1 MTKKSDGIFQHFT
14 LEERDFVEKMIDA
27 CHQVE
32 ESYSYYL
39 TAFLNPREE
48 EILQSLAGYFH
59 LQLHSSRQFL
69 ETEFVRVIL
78 APDYYLLEEG
88 DFELMALE
96 ILYPR
101 KFHQLTHSQILG
113 TLLHQ
118 LGIKRDYI
126 GDILLGEEQT
136 FVILDRRFG
145 ELAQRSL
152 SKISRVPVS
161 WKEAV
166 LSQLPAKT
174 SQDVKSQ
181 QVLLSSLRLDKVVA
195 TAFHLS
201 RSNALKL
208 IESGQVKLDYKE
220 VKQAGKVLEVGQLVS
235 VRGFGR
241 VRLKEFLGFS
251 KQGKLKLDIDII
263 KK

>member
-1 MTKKSDGIFQHFT
+1 MAKKNDGIFQHFT

-59 LQLHSSRQFL
+59 LQLHFSRQFL

>member
-78 APDYYLLEEG
+78 APDYYLLEEE

-101 KFHQLTHSQILG
+101 KFHQMTHSQILG

>member
-78 APDYYLLEEG
+78 APDYYLLEEE

-101 KFHQLTHSQILG
+101 KFHQLTHSQMLG

-161 WKEAV
+161 WKVAV
-166 LSQLPAKT
+166 LSQVPAKT

>member
-39 TAFLNPREE
+39 TACLNPREE

-59 LQLHSSRQFL
+59 LQLHFSRQFL

-88 DFELMALE
+88 DFELMVLE

-101 KFHQLTHSQILG
+101 KFHSLTHAQILG
-113 TLLHQ
+113 TLLNQ
-118 LGIKRDYI
+118 LGIRREFI
-126 GDILLGEEQT
+126 GDILLGDEQT

-145 ELAQRSL
+145 ELAQSTV

-161 WKEAV
+161 WREHS
-166 LSQLPAKT
+166 LTHLPLRT
-174 SQDVKSQ
+174 NQDFKSQ
-181 QVLLSSLRLDKVVA
+181 QVLLSSLRLDKLVA
-195 TAFHLS
+195 TAFKLS

>member
-78 APDYYLLEEG
+78 APDYYLLEEE

-161 WKEAV
+161 WKVAV
-166 LSQLPAKT
+166 LSQVPAKT

-208 IESGQVKLDYKE
+208 IESGQVKLD
-220 VKQAGKVLEVGQLVS
+220 G
-235 VRGFGR
+235 
-241 VRLKEFLGFS
+241 
-251 KQGKLKLDIDII
+251 
-263 KK
+263 

>member
-1 MTKKSDGIFQHFT
+1 MAKKNDGIFQHFT

-78 APDYYLLEEG
+78 APDYYLLEEE

-174 SQDVKSQ
+174 SQDVRSQ

-195 TAFHLS
+195 TAFHIS

-220 VKQAGKVLEVGQLVS
+220 VKQPGKVLEVGQLVS

>member
-1 MTKKSDGIFQHFT
+1 MAKKNDGIFQHFT

-59 LQLHSSRQFL
+59 LQLHFSRQFL

-78 APDYYLLEEG
+78 APDYYLLEEE

>member
-1 MTKKSDGIFQHFT
+1 MAKKNDGIFQHFT

-59 LQLHSSRQFL
+59 LQLHFSRQFL

-88 DFELMALE
+88 DFELMVLE

-101 KFHQLTHSQILG
+101 KFHSLTHAQILG
-113 TLLHQ
+113 TLLNQ
-118 LGIKRDYI
+118 LGIRREFI
-126 GDILLGEEQT
+126 GDILLGEEQA

-145 ELAQRSL
+145 ELAQTSL

-161 WKEAV
+161 WKERA

-174 SQDVKSQ
+174 SQDVRSQ
-181 QVLLSSLRLDKVVA
+181 QVLLSSLRLDKLVA
-195 TAFHLS
+195 TAFKLS

>member
-78 APDYYLLEEG
+78 APDYYLLEEE

-161 WKEAV
+161 WKVAV
-166 LSQLPAKT
+166 LSQVPAKT

-251 KQGKLKLDIDII
+251 KQGKLKLEIEII

>member
-78 APDYYLLEEG
+78 APDYYLLEEE

-220 VKQAGKVLEVGQLVS
+220 VKQPGKVLEVGQLVS

-251 KQGKLKLDIDII
+251 KQGKLKIDIDII

>member
-78 APDYYLLEEG
+78 APDYYLLEEE

-220 VKQAGKVLEVGQLVS
+220 IKQAGKVLEVGQLVS

-251 KQGKLKLDIDII
+251 KQGKLKLEIEII

>member
-78 APDYYLLEEG
+78 APDYYLLEEE

-161 WKEAV
+161 WKEAD

>member
-1 MTKKSDGIFQHFT
+1 MAKKNDGIFQHFT

-78 APDYYLLEEG
+78 APDYYLLEEE

-161 WKEAV
+161 WKVAV

-220 VKQAGKVLEVGQLVS
+220 IKQAGKVLEVGQLVS

>member
-1 MTKKSDGIFQHFT
+1 MKRTEGIFQHFAPD
-14 LEERDFVEKMIDA
+14 ERGFVEKMMDI
-27 CHQVE
+27 CQQVE
-32 ESYSYYL
+32 ETYSYHL
-39 TAFLNPREE
+39 TSFLNPREE
-48 EILQSLAGYFH
+48 EILQSLAGYFN
-59 LQLHSSRQFL
+59 LQIHSSRQL
-69 ETEFVRVIL
+69 LDTEFVRVIL
-78 APDYYLLEEG
+78 SPDYYLLQEE
-88 DFELMALE
+88 DFELMVLE

-101 KFHQLTHSQILG
+101 KFHSLTHAQILG
-113 TLLHQ
+113 TLLNQ
-118 LGIKRDYI
+118 LGIRREFI
-126 GDILLGEEQT
+126 GDILLGDEQT

-145 ELAQRSL
+145 ELAQSTV

-161 WKEAV
+161 WREHS
-166 LSQLPAKT
+166 LTHLPLRT
-174 SQDVKSQ
+174 NQDFKSQ
-181 QVLLSSLRLDKVVA
+181 QVLLSSLRLDKLVA
-195 TAFHLS
+195 TAFKLS

>member
-78 APDYYLLEEG
+78 APDYYLLEEE

-251 KQGKLKLDIDII
+251 KQGKLKLEIEII

>member
-78 APDYYLLEEG
+78 APDYYLLEEE

-161 WKEAV
+161 WKVAV
-166 LSQLPAKT
+166 LSQVPAKT

-251 KQGKLKLDIDII
+251 KQGKLKLNIDII
-263 KK
+263 NK

>member
-1 MTKKSDGIFQHFT
+1 MAKKNDGIFQHFT

-78 APDYYLLEEG
+78 APDYYLLEEE

-161 WKEAV
+161 WKVAV
-166 LSQLPAKT
+166 LSQVPAKT

-251 KQGKLKLDIDII
+251 KQGKLKLNIDII
-263 KK
+263 NK

>member
-78 APDYYLLEEG
+78 APDYYLLEEE

-166 LSQLPAKT
+166 LSQLPALW

>member
-1 MTKKSDGIFQHFT
+1 MAKKNDGIFQHFT

-59 LQLHSSRQFL
+59 LQLHFSRQFL

-88 DFELMALE
+88 DFELTALE

-101 KFHQLTHSQILG
+101 KFHQLTHAQILG
-113 TLLHQ
+113 TLLNQ
-118 LGIKRDYI
+118 LGIRREFI
-126 GDILLGEEQT
+126 GDILLGEEQA

-145 ELAQRSL
+145 ELAQTSL

-161 WKEAV
+161 WKERA
-166 LSQLPAKT
+166 LSQLPAKMR
-174 SQDVKSQ
+174 QDV
-181 QVLLSSLRLDKVVA
+181 
-195 TAFHLS
+195 
-201 RSNALKL
+201 RS
-208 IESGQVKLDYKE
+208 
-220 VKQAGKVLEVGQLVS
+220 
-235 VRGFGR
+235 
-241 VRLKEFLGFS
+241 
-251 KQGKLKLDIDII
+251 
-263 KK
+263 

>member
-1 MTKKSDGIFQHFT
+1 MAKKSDGIFQHFT

-78 APDYYLLEEG
+78 APDYYLLEEE

-161 WKEAV
+161 WKVAV
-166 LSQLPAKT
+166 LSQVPAKT

>member
-1 MTKKSDGIFQHFT
+1 MAKKNDGIFQHFT

-78 APDYYLLEEG
+78 APDYYLLEEE

-161 WKEAV
+161 WKVAV
-166 LSQLPAKT
+166 LSQVPAKT

>member
-1 MTKKSDGIFQHFT
+1 MTKKTESILQHFT
-14 LEERDFVEKMIDA
+14 SDEREFVEKMIGI
-27 CHQVE
+27 CQQVE
-32 ESYSYYL
+32 ETYSYYL
-39 TAFLNPREE
+39 TSFLNPREE
-48 EILQSLAGYFH
+48 EILQSLAGYFN
-59 LQLHSSRQFL
+59 LQIHSSRQL
-69 ETEFVRVIL
+69 LDTEFVRVIL
-78 APDYYLLEEG
+78 SPDYYLLQEE
-88 DFELMALE
+88 DFELMVLE

-101 KFHQLTHSQILG
+101 KFHSLTHAQILG
-113 TLLHQ
+113 TLLNQ
-118 LGIKRDYI
+118 LGIRREFI
-126 GDILLGEEQT
+126 GDILLGDEQT

-145 ELAQRSL
+145 ELAQSTV

-161 WKEAV
+161 WREHS
-166 LSQLPAKT
+166 LTHLPLRT
-174 SQDVKSQ
+174 NQDFKSQ
-181 QVLLSSLRLDKVVA
+181 QVLLSSLRLDKLVA
-195 TAFHLS
+195 TAFKLS

>member
-1 MTKKSDGIFQHFT
+1 MAKKNDGIFQHFT

-78 APDYYLLEEG
+78 APDYYLLEEE

-161 WKEAV
+161 WKEAD

>member
-78 APDYYLLEEG
+78 APDYYLLEEE

-174 SQDVKSQ
+174 SQVVKSQ

>member
-78 APDYYLLEEG
+78 APDYYLLEEE

>member
-14 LEERDFVEKMIDA
+14 LEERDFVEKLIDA

-78 APDYYLLEEG
+78 APDYYLLEEE

>member
-78 APDYYLLEEG
+78 APDYYLLEEE

-161 WKEAV
+161 WKVAV
-166 LSQLPAKT
+166 LSQVPAKT

>member
-78 APDYYLLEEG
+78 APDYYLLEEE

-161 WKEAV
+161 WKVAV

-220 VKQAGKVLEVGQLVS
+220 IKQAGKVLEVGQLVS